1 MIAVA
6 HDQHPQRVAHAEHD
20 EAVFIVRMV
29 RIKVSNGILIEEHRL
44 RLLKG
49 DTVSPLVLAA
59 LFLVPFETD
68 GSHMYTVHMEIE
80 GVNCSV
86 AEQLTPSISMCT
98 VYI

>member
-68 GSHMYTVHMEIE
+68 ASHMYTVHMEIE

-86 AEQLTPSISMCT
+86 AELVNRPVSI
-98 VYI
+98 IR